1 MPAEKSFVAM
11 PDIAEIDTGSREVE
25 Q

>member
-11 PDIAEIDTGSREVE
+11 PDIAEIDTGRESFGR
-25 Q
+25 